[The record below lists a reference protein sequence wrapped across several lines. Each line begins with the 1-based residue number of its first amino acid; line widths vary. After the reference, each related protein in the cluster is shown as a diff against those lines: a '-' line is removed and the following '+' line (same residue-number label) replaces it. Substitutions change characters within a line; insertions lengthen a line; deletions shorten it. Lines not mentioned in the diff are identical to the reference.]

1 VVPSMTPVEEDV
13 LSALLNLGYQKAA
26 AEKTLMAAV
35 KNGKGSSF
43 DLLFRE
49 ALGALSK

>member
-26 AEKTLMAAV
+26 AEKSLMAAV
-35 KNGKGSSF
+35 KNGKANSF